1 MPDIIKISELNEAL
15 ALADAAE
22 FPYYQDNG
30 GQNTTY
36 KAPMTQIGAK
46 IVEGLTYQ
54 GINLPAGAGNKTVE
68 NSLNY
73 LLNAIGGDPNGNI
86 SDYYDPTAAYVKG
99 DLCIYENALYICT
112 APTTG
117 TFDPS
122 KWTAT
127 TIDNVIGSL
136 STLTTSDKTLV
147 GAVNEV
153 NGRTKPT
160 TVTPTFNSSQ
170 SNYSIPFNNTRVYK
184 IGNVVYFSSTIQADT
199 PYGSNPGQEVYSSGM
214 PKPYSNDNLYMSFCA
229 WNVTTSNMRVIV
241 TADGKLQC
249 RGGNNGTA
257 YDISFSYVCQ

>member
-22 FPYYQDNG
+22 FPCYQDNG

-73 LLNAIGGDPNGNI
+73 LLNAVGGDPNGNI
-86 SDYYDPTAAYVKG
+86 SDSYDPTAAYVKG
-99 DLCIYENALYICT
+99 DLCIYENVLYICT
-112 APTTG
+112 ATTTG

-127 TIDNVIGSL
+127 TIDNIIGDL
-136 STLTTSDKTLV
+136 SALTTTDKSSLV
-147 GAVNEV
+147 GAVNSIYPTKDIGGTAKGVSGTYQIPAGVLNHSIITIAMRRYAYAGEV
-153 NGRTKPT
+153 TILAENITAGAYTNGLTVFGAHDKYAEFSIST
-160 TVTPTFNSSQ
+160 TGLITITAI
-170 SNYSIPFNNTRVYK
+170 SNW
-184 IGNVVYFSSTIQADT
+184 A
-199 PYGSNPGQEVYSSGM
+199 EVYIDLIGI
-214 PKPYSNDNLYMSFCA
+214 F
-229 WNVTTSNMRVIV
+229 
-241 TADGKLQC
+241 
-249 RGGNNGTA
+249 
-257 YDISFSYVCQ
+257 